1 MTAAALSTNE
11 MLAVLGSRALKDGQT
26 VFTGVGAPML
36 ATALAQRRHAPRLTM
51 VVEGGIVGP
60 QWRPGWLPIATN
72 EIRAA
77 YRELAMVWHPDRFPQ
92 DSPLQAKAQDKLREL
107 VLQAYAEY
115 EERAAVTT

>member
-1 MTAAALSTNE
+1 MTGAALSTNE

-60 QWRPGWLPIATN
+60 QWRPGWLPISTN
-72 EIRAA
+72 EIRALEEMA
-77 YRELAMVWHPDRFPQ
+77 PIDGGDVRYR
-92 DSPLQAKAQDKLREL
+92 PLNMG
-107 VLQAYAEY
+107 
-115 EERAAVTT
+115 

>member
-1 MTAAALSTNE
+1 MSAMPAGGPTDGVGPSRAAMSSPAPSTNE
-11 MLAVLGSRALKDGQT
+11 MLAVVGARALEDGQT

-60 QWRPGWLPIATN
+60 EWRPAWLPISTN

-77 YRELAMVWHPDRFPQ
+77 YLAQMLPAITDIF
-92 DSPLQAKAQDKLREL
+92 LMAQRGFLD
-107 VLQAYAEY
+107 VG
-115 EERAAVTT
+115 